1 MVLKSKITKKINPTD
16 EELLK
21 KLKIKKEYFPETN
34 EIFYIVLLN
43 NNEIGSAVYRTNKNV
58 VDSTGIDK
66 EYRRR
71 GVNTWLYDYIEKD
84 QNVKL
89 TPSKTLMREGE
100 LFWRN
105 RLKRSNP
112 RDDEFLKKIRI
123 IKRLEKDLKVENT
136 YYIIYDIYLN
146 TQKYRIGFVVVR
158 RNDDYVLNVDIDEE
172 YRRKGLASF
181 VYDYIEKDLNIKLRP
196 SFNQLDDGVAF
207 WKSRSKKNPSPKSKP
222 KNARTLK
229 TPKTKTPR

>member
-71 GVNTWLYDYIEKD
+71 NVNT
-84 QNVKL
+84 
-89 TPSKTLMREGE
+89 
-100 LFWRN
+100 
-105 RLKRSNP
+105 
-112 RDDEFLKKIRI
+112 
-123 IKRLEKDLKVENT
+123 
-136 YYIIYDIYLN
+136 
-146 TQKYRIGFVVVR
+146 
-158 RNDDYVLNVDIDEE
+158 
-172 YRRKGLASF
+172 
-181 VYDYIEKDLNIKLRP
+181 
-196 SFNQLDDGVAF
+196 
-207 WKSRSKKNPSPKSKP
+207 
-222 KNARTLK
+222 
-229 TPKTKTPR
+229 